1 MEKRPAIDA
10 EARGVTTF
18 PSMLTGCGGPAAG
31 TEPRAARGDVTGS
44 RRRGTAGV
52 LRARRMRGQ
61 TVHEAAFFALRGR
74 G

>member
-31 TEPRAARGDVTGS
+31 TEPRAARGHVTGS
-44 RRRGTAGV
+44 RRRGTAGA
-52 LRARRMRGQ
+52 RARRMRGQ